1 MFAAAPAKRHSSL
14 RQLKTLEFQ
23 CHISELR
30 TELAQILPATL
41 HECNAHSLLLICR
54 APASVPSGLVAK
66 SGLKLTFRDG
76 MTMRKTTMYK
86 LLSAIAL
93 ASSALAFSFAAN
105 AADLSRPP
113 PPVYKAP
120 AVVAP
125 PFSWTGFY
133 IGGNVGAGWGRG
145 EINDT
150 VGFVNFATS
159 NNASF
164 IGGGQIGG
172 NYQIGAFVIGAE
184 AQFDWFANNSNSGP
198 GVFLPAV
205 GQTIR
210 VSANDRW
217 VTTLAARA
225 GWAINTVLLYAKGGG
240 GWVGAGNF
248 AVTNVGTGAS
258 VALSNSN
265 SNTGWLAGAG
275 VEWAFL
281 PNWTV
286 RAEYDFLGLSNNSW
300 TVAVPTAAGT
310 FTDTFSTRDRNIQM
324 FTVGVNYLFNG
335 F

>member
-1 MFAAAPAKRHSSL
+1 MHKLLRATTIISLLAGAPFGALAADLPPAPA
-14 RQLKTLEFQ
+14 
-23 CHISELR
+23 
-30 TELAQILPATL
+30 PV
-41 HECNAHSLLLICR
+41 R
-54 APASVPSGLVAK
+54 APAA
-66 SGLKLTFRDG
+66 
-76 MTMRKTTMYK
+76 Y
-86 LLSAIAL
+86 I
-93 ASSALAFSFAAN
+93 
-105 AADLSRPP
+105 PP
-113 PPVYKAP
+113 PPV
-120 AVVAP
+120 
-125 PFSWTGFY
+125 FSWTGFY

-225 GWAINTVLLYAKGGG
+225 GWAVDTVLLYVKGGG

-248 AVTNVGTGAS
+248 AVTNVNTGAA

-265 SNTGWLAGAG
+265 SNTGWLVGAG

-281 PNWTV
+281 PHWTV
-286 RAEYDFLGLSNNSW
+286 KAEYDFLGLSNNSW
-300 TVAVPTAAGT
+300 TVAVPTAVGT
-310 FTDTFSTRDRNIQM
+310 FADTFSTRDRNVQM